1 MTRVNLWH
9 IAILGGFLITHFVF
23 WTYFYVSYSIEQEQV
38 RSLEY
43 DTVWSAT
50 NGRNEFYRFSSGM
63 SRYLD
68 TRDQADLDDVLV
80 KYEIL
85 LARMETWS
93 SGNFKNFLNNT
104 PEINSVFEQ
113 LSYDLSRL
121 SPMLQNLPS
130 QEASDVHAALHE
142 ITAKM
147 ETIAGRSYQSSI
159 ERFADE
165 RKSFQDRL
173 MTEKRIVMGLLVLA
187 TCLLAVVMRQNWIL
201 KQANAQIAGDTNQ
214 LSYMA
219 KHDVLTGLANRALVD
234 EHLKHAGENLAEDEV
249 LLAVALDLDGFKAI
263 NDTLGHAGGDALLVA
278 LAKRLTD
285 YVEGVPGKNLAARVG
300 GDEFLLLFW
309 RRKRGLEYETTIRF
323 LASQFNAPLDTS
335 IGSLLVGASIGY
347 AVATEKDEI
356 NTVILNADLALTEAK
371 LEGPGTA
378 LRFASPMRTRL
389 ERRLQ
394 IERELPNALA
404 DALIKP
410 HYQLQFNIET
420 REPVGLEALARWNHG
435 DIGPVSPSEF
445 IPIAEAS
452 GDVVELGRLMLRAAC
467 RDVQF
472 LPDHMRV
479 SVNLSMIQ
487 LLNDDVVA
495 LVKNTL
501 RETGLSASRLK
512 LEVTES
518 VIMHNVDLVAGVL
531 SELQEL
537 GVSISLDDFG
547 TGYSA
552 LSYLSNFKWNE
563 LKIDRSFVVACE
575 SSPKALNIINVIKSL
590 ADKMNA
596 DLLVE
601 GIETREQAETFK
613 KLGCRFGQGYY
624 FSKPIPV
631 EQLLEYPLNA
641 ETESLPRSNLTAA
654 ARI

>member
-9 IAILGGFLITHFVF
+9 MAILGGFLITHFVF

-38 RSLEY
+38 RSLDY

-50 NGRNEFYRFSSGM
+50 NGRNEFYRFSS
-63 SRYLD
+63 SVNRYLN
-68 TRDQADLDDVLV
+68 TNDQSDLDDVLL

-85 LARMETWS
+85 LARMDTWS
-93 SGNFKNFLNNT
+93 SGSFKNFLNNS
-104 PEINSVFEQ
+104 PEENSVFEQ
-113 LSYDLSRL
+113 LSYDLSGL
-121 SPMLQNLPS
+121 SPMLQNLPNEGGS
-130 QEASDVHAALHE
+130 TVQTSLQE
-142 ITAKM
+142 IAKKV
-147 ETIAGRSYQSSI
+147 EKIAGRSYQSSI
-159 ERFADE
+159 ERFAAE
-165 RKSFQDRL
+165 RRDFQDRL

-214 LSYMA
+214 LSFMA
-219 KHDVLTGLANRALVD
+219 KHDALTGLANRTLVD
-234 EHLKHAGENLAEDEV
+234 EHLRYASEHLAADEV

-278 LAKRLTD
+278 LSKRLND
-285 YVEGVPGKNLAARVG
+285 YVDGIPGKNLAARVG

-309 RRKRGLEYETTIRF
+309 CRKRGMEFETTIRF
-323 LASQFNAPLDTS
+323 LAGQFNSPLDTT
-335 IGSLLVGASIGY
+335 IGSLLVGTSIGY
-347 AVATEKDEI
+347 AVATEREEI
-356 NTVILNADLALTEAK
+356 ESVILNADLALTEAK

-378 LRFASPMRTRL
+378 LRFATPMRTRL

-394 IERELPNALA
+394 IERELPNALQNS
-404 DALIKP
+404 LIKP
-410 HYQLQFNIET
+410 HYQLQFNIVT
-420 REPVGLEALARWNHG
+420 GEPIGLEALARWNHG
-435 DIGPVSPSEF
+435 DIGPVSPMEF

-452 GDVVELGRLMLRAAC
+452 GDIVELGRLMLRAAC
-467 RDVQF
+467 RDVLF

-487 LLNDDVVA
+487 LLNDDVIA
-495 LVKNTL
+495 LVTDTL
-501 RETGLSASRLK
+501 RETGLSPNRLK

-518 VIMHNVDLVAGVL
+518 VIMHNVDLVESVL
-531 SELQEL
+531 SKIQEL

-552 LSYLSNFKWNE
+552 LSYLSNFKWDE
-563 LKIDRSFVVACE
+563 LKIDRSFVIACE
-575 SSPKALNIINVIKSL
+575 TSPKALNIVNVIKSL

-601 GIETREQAETFK
+601 GLETREQADTFR
-613 KLGCRFGQGYY
+613 KLGCRYGQGYY

-631 EQLLEYPLNA
+631 EQLREFPMNVDQ
-641 ETESLPRSNLTAA
+641 EEKTLTKLGAA
-654 ARI
+654 AHN